1 MQCES
6 CMYYQYDEE
15 YEEYFCDVN
24 LDEDEMERFC
34 VTASA
39 IAPIIVWRMSTARC
53 VNRCNTKNPK
63 IGAIFYRN
71 SPCLTTGKTVYL
83 KLRKNAVFCPKN
95 GNKRGEKI
103 CGET

>member
-24 LDEDEMERFC
+24 LDEDEMERFLRDGFRNC
-34 VTASA
+34 PYYRLEDEYRTDV
-39 IAPIIVWRMSTARC
+39 IQ
-53 VNRCNTKNPK
+53 KNPK
-63 IGAIFYRN
+63 IGVIFYTN
-71 SPCLTTGKTVYL
+71 SPCLRTGKTVYL

-95 GNKRGEKI
+95 GNKRGEKS

>member
-39 IAPIIVWRMSTARC
+39 IAPIIVWRMSTALC
-53 VNRCNTKNPK
+53 VNRCNTKKSQNW
-63 IGAIFYRN
+63 RN
-71 SPCLTTGKTVYL
+71 FLQKFPL
-83 KLRKNAVFCPKN
+83 PEQ
-95 GNKRGEKI
+95 EKPY
-103 CGET
+103 T

>member
-24 LDEDEMERFC
+24 LDEDEMERFLRDGFRNC
-34 VTASA
+34 
-39 IAPIIVWRMSTARC
+39 PY
-53 VNRCNTKNPK
+53 
-63 IGAIFYRN
+63 YRLEDEYRTVYTN
-71 SPCLTTGKTVYL
+71 SPCLRTGKTVYL

-95 GNKRGEKI
+95 GNKRGEKS